1 MIDPNSF
8 SPTGSTWCSI
18 VFHVQTGYGTGLHLT
33 SYLRLLWGPRMCRS
47 RRYRA
52 WSPTQHSGIGR
63 FWEALEIQH
72 IQPISCHRLCTLRS
86 LRFLRSLGFPWL
98 CGALRQRWSIRW
110 CLQWVGSSHILR
122 VAMSCILHTEGSH
135 SVGGGIHGNSNG
147 DGTNVMPFPQPQ
159 PAWSKVYSRKTR
171 ESRGMQG
178 CHCAVVSGQQG
189 LTWPDM
195 IYIYICM
202 KTLSS
207 SSGLE
212 WLRSCIVSHSP
223 CLGADWNERQIGP
236 TAGALSRDV
245 LADLSHRRCVQACSK
260 QWSCLQLSKPDKD
273 VVWSRVALRFF
284 GSLLLCIVRPHL
296 IEEASETKS
305 GVRCRWQLA
314 AFSFKMWDERRMRA
328 ILIPTHWL
336 TMMR

>member
-1 MIDPNSF
+1 M
-8 SPTGSTWCSI
+8 
-18 VFHVQTGYGTGLHLT
+18 VFHGFPCPNWVWHGLALAIFASFEAQECADQEGTGHGLPLNWT
-33 SYLRLLWGPRMCRS
+33 ESNWCPWRD
-47 RRYRA
+47 
-52 WSPTQHSGIGR
+52 TGIGR

-110 CLQWVGSSHILR
+110 CLQWDGSSHILR
-122 VAMSCILHTEGSH
+122 VAMSRILHTEGSH

-171 ESRGMQG
+171 ESRGMLG

-195 IYIYICM
+195 IYM

-212 WLRSCIVSHSP
+212 CLRSCIVSHSP
-223 CLGADWNERQIGP
+223 CLGADWNEPQTGP

-273 VVWSRVALRFF
+273 VVWSCVALRFF
-284 GSLLLCIVRPHL
+284 CSLLLCIVRPHL
-296 IEEASETKS
+296 IEEASKTKS

-314 AFSFKMWDERRMRA
+314 AFSFKMWDERPMRA